1 MAATVHTI
9 HIGIKAGTNMEV
21 AIDKVMNNL
30 ISNIDNGKQTFTQ
43 FITEAAKSMAQQ
55 EAMLN
60 QWKGDLWKGIYSRI
74 NKKSGIG
81 RVLIRSD
88 QVQKAIMNEFG
99 AEDISEYK
107 NIPYSV
113 LPDQKLR
120 AWARDKAP
128 QWADKPFILIG
139 KPNTRS
145 HVIKGKSQ
153 NRFWGITA
161 GRINANMDKFFG
173 RYLEQ
178 IIEKS

>member
-1 MAATVHTI
+1 MGATIHTI

-21 AIDKVMNNL
+21 VIDKVMNNL

-60 QWKGDLWKGIYSRI
+60 QWRGDLWKGIYSRI

-99 AEDISEYK
+99 QVPPTLTPM
-107 NIPYSV
+107 NPR
-113 LPDQKLR
+113 LR
-120 AWARDKAP
+120 AW
-128 QWADKPFILIG
+128 
-139 KPNTRS
+139 
-145 HVIKGKSQ
+145 
-153 NRFWGITA
+153 
-161 GRINANMDKFFG
+161 
-173 RYLEQ
+173 
-178 IIEKS
+178 